1 MSTTT
6 VVRAITLTI
15 AVALTVVAINLEAYV
30 VPPVLAVETA
40 TVAASAAFEEEAEAA
55 AYPIEL
61 PVNPQ
66 LCPC

>member
-15 AVALTVVAINLEAYV
+15 AVALTVVAINLEGLRR
-30 VPPVLAVETA
+30 PPVLAETA
-40 TVAASAAFEEEAEAA
+40 TVAACHIRGEAEAA
-55 AYPIEL
+55 AYPIEP
-61 PVNPQ
+61 PVNPR

>member
-1 MSTTT
+1 MNTTT

-15 AVALTVVAINLEAYV
+15 AVALTVVAINLEAYIA
-30 VPPVLAVETA
+30 PPVLPVEV
-40 TVAASAAFEEEAEAA
+40 TVAAPVVFEEDAEAA

>member
-15 AVALTVVAINLEAYV
+15 AVALTVVAINLEAYIA
-30 VPPVLAVETA
+30 PPVLPVEV
-40 TVAASAAFEEEAEAA
+40 TVAPPAAFEEDAEAA

-61 PVNPQ
+61 PVDPQ
-66 LCPC
+66 RCPC